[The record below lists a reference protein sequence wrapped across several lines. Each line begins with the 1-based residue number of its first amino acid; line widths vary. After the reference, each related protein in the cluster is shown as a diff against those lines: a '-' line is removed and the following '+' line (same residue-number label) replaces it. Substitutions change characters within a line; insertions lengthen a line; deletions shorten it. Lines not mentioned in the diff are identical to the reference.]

1 MWKNSLYRKF
11 QQYILRSVDPLMG
24 AQPFPDSDKVLLT
37 WWHTFGPTILN
48 DFEFTVD
55 ELNDKARVDELQY
68 LATIIKADANI
79 DDEDVNVQRILRHIS
94 VFIEQLEE
102 EIEYETIEDLDKA
115 GENNERMEKDS

>member
-1 MWKNSLYRKF
+1 
-11 QQYILRSVDPLMG
+11 MG

-115 GENNERMEKDS
+115 GENNERMEKNS